1 MVLDLQSVL
10 THLGITALNDMQV
23 AMGEMCAN
31 GNNIILLSPTG
42 SGKTLAYLLPVVRNI
57 DITKDYL
64 QAVVV
69 VPSRELAIQSEEVL
83 KRMKVGVR
91 CLSLYGGRP
100 AMEEHRKIREVKPQ
114 VVFATPGRLLDHLS
128 KDNILGG
135 GVATLVVDEFDK
147 CLELGFL
154 EDMQRIAAAFSF
166 VKQCFLTSATD
177 MEELPGFIER
187 LGNGKKCAA
196 TKLDY
201 LATDDSLEDRLQI
214 STVPSPRKDKLE
226 TLAKLISAVKG
237 EPAIVFV
244 AHRESVDRI
253 AGYLKTNGF
262 SVSAY
267 HGGMEQEIRERA
279 LYKFRSGCVN
289 VLVSTDL
296 AARGLDIPEVKA
308 IVHYHLPL
316 TAETFIHRSGRT
328 ARWDA
333 VGEAFLIVGPEETLP
348 DFVNADG
355 EMDVEGEVI
364 KPVQPRWTTLYIG
377 RGKKDKL
384 SKIDVV
390 GFLCKKGGLKSEDIG
405 RIDVGPHHVY
415 VAVKSNKMKM
425 LVKNVAG
432 EKIKGMKTLIE
443 EMRK

>member
-1 MVLDLQSVL
+1 MTLDLQSVL
-10 THLGITALNDMQV
+10 QNLNITALNAMQV
-23 AMGEMCAN
+23 EMGEACAS

-42 SGKTLAYLLPVVRNI
+42 SGKTLAYLLPVVRSV
-57 DITKDYL
+57 DHTKDYL

-69 VPSRELAIQSEEVL
+69 VPSRELAIQSEDVL
-83 KRMKVGVR
+83 KRMKLGIR

-100 AMEEHRKIREVKPQ
+100 AMEENRKIKEVKPHM
-114 VVFATPGRLLDHLS
+114 VFATPGRLLDHLS

-154 EDMQRIAAAFSF
+154 EDMQRIAASFSMA
-166 VKQCFLTSATD
+166 KQCLLTSATD
-177 MEELPGFIER
+177 MEELPNFIAHFGSNR
-187 LGNGKKCAA
+187 KQVT

-201 LATDDSLEDRLQI
+201 LEANDDLEDRLQI
-214 STVPSPRKDKLE
+214 YSVASPRKDKLE
-226 TLAKLISAVKG
+226 TLGKLLSYVKG
-237 EPAIVFV
+237 EAAIVFV

-253 AGYLKTNGF
+253 ASYLQTNGF

-267 HGGMEQEIRERA
+267 HGGMEQDMRERA

-296 AARGLDIPEVKA
+296 ASRGLDIPEVKA

-316 TAETFIHRSGRT
+316 TSETFIHRSGRT

-333 VGEAFLIVGPEETLP
+333 VGEAYLILGPEETLP
-348 DFVNADG
+348 EFVTPNDNL
-355 EMDVEGEVI
+355 DVEDVEI
-364 KPVQPRWTTLYIG
+364 RPVRPKWTTLYIG

-384 SKIDVV
+384 SKMDVV
-390 GFLCKKGGLKSEDIG
+390 GFLCKKGGLKSDEIG

-415 VAVKSNKMKM
+415 VAVLSSKMKT
-425 LVKNVAG
+425 LSKNVAG

-443 EMRK
+443 EIRK